1 MGAPGRASGAGR
13 RTGREA
19 MGATSRRAGARSR
32 AHRPAGG
39 GRERK
44 ANACTHAE
52 ARGESPAG
60 VREVRQSQAR
70 RQMALATRPRSTSR
84 RSTSV
89 IERSPRGCMGKEP
102 ANGAWACQ
110 WWSRTADRGGA
121 SSAGE
126 RLVPPRPELRGCEA
140 HHETSVRPAAR
151 AAIGQVHRAPRPP
164 FAPGHPLPV
173 GNRSPGPEVSAAFAS
188 RALLT
193 CAAVTQC
200 HRPKSRESPAPGGGR
215 ARSPWTAVGLRTG
228 PQFGPVVD
236 LAYTRCCA
244 PW

>member
-1 MGAPGRASGAGR
+1 MGAPGRASGTDR

-39 GRERK
+39 GRGRK
-44 ANACTHAE
+44 ASACTRAE
-52 ARGESPAG
+52 ARGGGPAG

-70 RQMALATRPRSTSR
+70 RWRSLHVPDR
-84 RSTSV
+84 RAGCSTSV
-89 IERSPRGCMGKEP
+89 IERSPRGCMGEEP
-102 ANGAWACQ
+102 ANGARACQ
-110 WWSRTADRGGA
+110 RWSRTADRGGS

-164 FAPGHPLPV
+164 GAPGRPLPV

-188 RALLT
+188 RALIAR
-193 CAAVTQC
+193 AAVTQG
-200 HRPKSRESPAPGGGR
+200 HRPKSRESPSPGGVR
-215 ARSPWTAVGLRTG
+215 ACSPWTAVGLPTG